1 LCCSVADAVAEL
13 EVLLLAK
20 VVLVV
25 LVVLGVLCAR
35 LEVEE
40 EGPLVG

>member
-1 LCCSVADAVAEL
+1 VAEL

-25 LVVLGVLCAR
+25 LVVLGTLCAR

-40 EGPLVG
+40 KAPLVG